1 MSGCS
6 TLDGWTGQRAGQRM
20 GPRTA
25 GIGLTMSGQTAEARP
40 AGEPDDEALVARVA
54 ARDEAAFRL
63 LADRHLGR
71 IVRLAQKM
79 TGSTADAD
87 EIAQDALLRIWLN
100 ADRYEPRRARLTTWI
115 YRIVYNLSVD
125 RLRRPRLQP
134 IDAAEAV
141 SDPAPSAL
149 DALTERSDLTQL
161 RAALARLPERQRAAL
176 VLFYYEEMSGED
188 AAEVLGLSLRA
199 FWSLLHRARQV
210 VHHDLQ
216 ESGP

>member
-1 MSGCS
+1 
-6 TLDGWTGQRAGQRM
+6 
-20 GPRTA
+20 
-25 GIGLTMSGQTAEARP
+25 MSGQTAEARP

-79 TGSTADAD
+79 TGSSADAD

-100 ADRYEPRRARLTTWI
+100 ADRYQPRRARLTTWI

-125 RLRRPRLQP
+125 RLRRPRPQP

-161 RAALARLPERQRAAL
+161 RAALARLPDRQRAAL

-199 FWSLLHRARQV
+199 FWSLLHRARQGV
-210 VHHDLQ
+210 QHDLQ